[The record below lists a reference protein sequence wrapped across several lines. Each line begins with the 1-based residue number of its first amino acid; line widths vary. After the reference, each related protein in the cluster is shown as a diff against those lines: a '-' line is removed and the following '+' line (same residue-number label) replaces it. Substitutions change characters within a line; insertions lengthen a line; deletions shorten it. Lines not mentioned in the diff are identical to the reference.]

1 MTAEN
6 PEVPRARFDPFTGD
20 GRRYRLVREED
31 ETGVSG
37 TGIVGVG
44 VEFPD
49 GQAVFMWTNDSNP
62 DGPDTN
68 MNSVYVYPGGIADVR
83 EVHGHSGKTR
93 VEWVDPSRA
102 VREGDAVVCSACGV
116 EVPVSEWTVYRKG
129 GGSCPFCGHDHLPD
143 RVRLSRER

>member
-1 MTAEN
+1 MTAES
-6 PEVPRARFDPFTGD
+6 PEVPRGRFDSFTGD

-49 GQAVFMWTNDSNP
+49 GQAVFMWTNDANP

-93 VEWVDPSRA
+93 VEWVDSSRA

-116 EVPVSEWTVYRKG
+116 EVPISEWTVYRQG
-129 GGSCPFCGHDHLPD
+129 GGSCPSCGRDHLPD
-143 RVRLSRER
+143 RVRLSREG